1 MRTVSNRNQQISIH
15 QERLAITTNVLS
27 LVAAVCF
34 EAMLEIGGSEMH
46 KKKLELLPG
55 QARLCANKPTNPAH
69 KLKLDFHMKKRFHLD
84 FHDNRSNF
92 FRS

>member
-46 KKKLELLPG
+46 KKNWNCFL
-55 QARLCANKPTNPAH
+55 ARRASVQTNQPTQPTN
-69 KLKLDFHMKKRFHLD
+69 
-84 FHDNRSNF
+84 
-92 FRS
+92 